1 MKDPEY
7 DLENPN
13 YDNCYVVGPNGF
25 IMRYFIS
32 KHDMVIDDVAEN
44 DIRGVFGISSLP
56 KALALRNQIMDSPQ
70 FLTNFGEHRI
80 YVAFIDSKTMPAEFG
95 YKFRD
100 WTKKYE
106 KEEKIAFAVL
116 DISYIDGSN
125 F

>member
-1 MKDPEY
+1 MAEVWNHPDIVDYGRSIVVMETNNTKLERYFIKVAKELREKYTGVLVTMKDPEH

-56 KALALRNQIMDSPQ
+56 KALALRNQIIDSP
-70 FLTNFGEHRI
+70 
-80 YVAFIDSKTMPAEFG
+80 
-95 YKFRD
+95 
-100 WTKKYE
+100 
-106 KEEKIAFAVL
+106 
-116 DISYIDGSN
+116 
-125 F
+125 